1 MDRNNKIGSI
11 NLIRTDGTFRDAKN
25 EQNYIRHRNKVN
37 PYLDADNSI
46 HSTYHDLSEWKK
58 KDQRLAR
65 ILSVIVLS
73 LVIFVLI
80 FVAKYII

>member
-1 MDRNNKIGSI
+1 M
-11 NLIRTDGTFRDAKN
+11 IRTNNTLRDAEN
-25 EQNYIRHRNKVN
+25 EQNYIRHRNKAN

-65 ILSVIVLS
+65 ILSIVILS
-73 LVIFVLI
+73 LALSVMIFV
-80 FVAKYII
+80 VKYMI